1 MAGDIY
7 KMMARGFI
15 GGVISLLIMAVVI
28 TDVFLPQ
35 INGTNQTGWTSG
47 EIALWGLVTLVSI
60 AGFLYSV
67 ASIFGLV

>member
-1 MAGDIY
+1 
-7 KMMARGFI
+7 MMARGFI
-15 GGVISLLIMAVVI
+15 GGVISLLIMAVVV

-35 INGTNQTGWTSG
+35 INGTDTTNWSSG